1 MDKQHIKSQ
10 LAVDNS
16 SDADI
21 AEQISA
27 LMDGALPMAQAQPL
41 LDQLLSD
48 VRYQQIW
55 ADYHL
60 IGDQLQHGIAQQTM
74 ETNFLAQVQQRLADE
89 PYPLPIKPQQRLG
102 VSRRWWAG
110 AAMAAG
116 VVFVMWAALPLLR
129 TPSLNGAASI
139 GLANL
144 SNPIP
149 NASSPQQVLQQERNL
164 DPYLRVHQQS
174 AGWSRLH
181 AAPTYIR
188 YVDDPRNSPRAVH

>member
-1 MDKQHIKSQ
+1 MDKRHIKSQ

-27 LMDGALPMAQAQPL
+27 LMDDALPTAQAQTL
-41 LDQLLSD
+41 LEQLLSD
-48 VRYQQIW
+48 ARYQQVW

-60 IGDQLQHGIAQQTM
+60 IGDQLQHGVAQQAM
-74 ETNFLAQVQQRLADE
+74 ETNFLAQVQQRLAKE

-102 VSRRWWAG
+102 AARRWWGA

-116 VVFVMWAALPLLR
+116 VVFVMWVGLPLLR
-129 TPSLNGAASI
+129 APVGNSVPAL
-139 GLANL
+139 GLASL
-144 SNPIP
+144 SNQSIKA
-149 NASSPQQVLQQERNL
+149 NAPQVQQQERNL

-174 AGWSRLH
+174 AGWSRVH

-188 YVDDPRNSPRAVH
+188 YVDDPNSPRTVH